1 MELDAL
7 MLARLQFA
15 FTISF
20 HIIFPAITIGL
31 ASYLA
36 VLEGF
41 WLKTRDTVYLSLY
54 QYWLKIFAVNFA
66 MGVVSGLV
74 MAYQFGTNWS
84 GFSDFAGGIT
94 GPFLAYEVLT
104 AFFLEA
110 GFLGVMLFGMSGVGP
125 GLHFMSTIMVAIGT
139 LVSATWILAS
149 NSWMQTPQG
158 HEIVDGRAVFVDW
171 FAVIFNPSF
180 PYRLIHMV
188 LAAFLATALLVAAWG
203 AWHMLRGNSTP

>member
-41 WLKTRDTVYLSLY
+41 WLKTRNPVYLSLY

-94 GPFLAYEVLT
+94 GPLLAYEVLT

-110 GFLGVMLFGMSGVGP
+110 GFLGLMLFGMRRVGK
-125 GLHFMSTIMVAIGT
+125 GLHFFATVAVAVGT
-139 LVSATWILAS
+139 AISAFWIIAA
-149 NSWMQTPQG
+149 NSWMHTPVGYSINEVGQ
-158 HEIVDGRAVFVDW
+158 FVPEDW
-171 FAVIFNPSF
+171 WQIIFNPSF
-180 PYRLIHMV
+180 PYRLVHTV
-188 LAAFLATALLVAAWG
+188 LGAYLTTALLVGAVG
-203 AWHMLRGNSTP
+203 AWHLLKDA

>member
-1 MELDAL
+1 DAL

-41 WLKTRDTVYLSLY
+41 WLKTGDAVYLRLY
-54 QYWLKIFAVNFA
+54 KFWLKIFAVNFG

-94 GPFLAYEVLT
+94 GPLLAYEVLT

-110 GFLGVMLFGMSGVGP
+110 GFLGVMLFGMQRVGP
-125 GLHFMSTIMVAIGT
+125 GLHFLSTVMVALGT
-139 LVSATWILAS
+139 LMSATWILAS
-149 NSWMQTPQG
+149 NSWLQPPAGYET
-158 HEIVDGRAVFVDW
+158 IDCRAVPRDW
-171 FAVIFNPSF
+171 LAVIFSPSF
-180 PYRLIHMV
+180 PYR
-188 LAAFLATALLVAAWG
+188 
-203 AWHMLRGNSTP
+203 